1 MVDPIGIKAVNAG
14 AQVTAPGA
22 PVPVGAIARTVAG
35 ADEARVTMTGVAR
48 TLAASPPVDLDRVAR
63 IKQAIADGTFP
74 IYPAKIADRLIALK
88 LDWNPSEQPR

>member
-1 MVDPIGIKAVNAG
+1 MVDPIGIKAVNAS
-14 AQVTAPGA
+14 ARITAPSA
-22 PVPVGAIARTVAG
+22 PTPVGLVRRAAG
-35 ADEARVTMTGVAR
+35 ADEARVAMPGVAR

-88 LDWNPSEQPR
+88 LDWNPSEQPQ